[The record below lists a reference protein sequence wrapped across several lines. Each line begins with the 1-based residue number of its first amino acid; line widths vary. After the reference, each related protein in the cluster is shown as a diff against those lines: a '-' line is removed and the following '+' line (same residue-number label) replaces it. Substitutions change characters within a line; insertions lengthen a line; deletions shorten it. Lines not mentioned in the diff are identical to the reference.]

1 MLRFATGVRFLRT
14 AQRQRVGKLFYGASS
29 SAAPVPMET
38 GDLLMAGLSR
48 SGGVSVKV
56 VNCKAIVQEQLLR
69 NNMSPTAASALGEL
83 TVCGLMM
90 GTGLKGQETLQ
101 INLVGTQG
109 LKNVMVITDG
119 ECRIR
124 GTVGNPAF
132 EPSEDTNAA
141 GVLLGEGQVQV
152 VRNHPTWNRPGNGIT
167 AMSGGISIPLNL
179 ALYMAESEQRNGV
192 MLADV
197 LVTGNLC
204 RHAIGILVERLPDCG
219 EYEIEASIKN
229 LEGIEKTG
237 LWKYLNRTDN
247 ERSSEAASD
256 EGPIFRSFEPVLG
269 RILDD
274 SLTGLGEQLR
284 YTKNPTFK
292 CTCGIDRVWRA
303 LRLLPKDEIR
313 DIVNEGEEVSM
324 KCEFCG
330 ESYGLS
336 CTEIKT
342 EILDA
347 LQ

>member
-1 MLRFATGVRFLRT
+1 
-14 AQRQRVGKLFYGASS
+14 
-29 SAAPVPMET
+29 
-38 GDLLMAGLSR
+38 
-48 SGGVSVKV
+48 
-56 VNCKAIVQEQLLR
+56 
-69 NNMSPTAASALGEL
+69 
-83 TVCGLMM
+83 
-90 GTGLKGQETLQ
+90 
-101 INLVGTQG
+101 
-109 LKNVMVITDG
+109 
-119 ECRIR
+119 
-124 GTVGNPAF
+124 
-132 EPSEDTNAA
+132 
-141 GVLLGEGQVQV
+141 
-152 VRNHPTWNRPGNGIT
+152 
-167 AMSGGISIPLNL
+167 
-179 ALYMAESEQRNGV
+179 MAESEQRNGV

-219 EYEIEASIKN
+219 EDEIEASIKN

-237 LWKYLNRTDN
+237 LRRYLDRTDN
-247 ERSSEAASD
+247 ERNSEEASGD
-256 EGPIFRSFEPVLG
+256 GPMFHSFEPVLG

-292 CTCGIDRVWRA
+292 CTCGVDRVWRA

-313 DIVNEGEEVSM
+313 EIVDEGEEVSM